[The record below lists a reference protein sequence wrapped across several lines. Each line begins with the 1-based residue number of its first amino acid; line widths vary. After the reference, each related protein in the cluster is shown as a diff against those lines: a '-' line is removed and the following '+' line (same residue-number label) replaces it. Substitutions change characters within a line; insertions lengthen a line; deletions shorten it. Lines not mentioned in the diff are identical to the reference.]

1 MYLRRINK
9 FCEFLSRLA
18 SSIRLG
24 RMCQGAIKEKGRM
37 AMTDCYNSKQS
48 KNLKFQL
55 RNKLC
60 AAVLRES
67 VSGSSMW

>member
-1 MYLRRINK
+1 
-9 FCEFLSRLA
+9 
-18 SSIRLG
+18 
-24 RMCQGAIKEKGRM
+24 MCQGAIKEKGRM